1 MENSSGKNKTQ
12 SFIKGALVL
21 AVANLI
27 VKIIGAVFKIPL
39 YGLIGMD
46 GMGYF
51 NVAYQIYTF
60 MFIVAT
66 AGFPIAV
73 SKMVAESMAR
83 GDARDARR
91 VFDTAFW
98 LLGIIGLIGSI
109 VLYAFAGQLA
119 AMVNNPGAELCIK
132 IVSPAVFFISL
143 VSAFRGYF
151 QGKQNMVP
159 TAFSEVIEA
168 ATKLGVGII
177 LASFFVGMTVNGGL
191 GNAID
196 FAAKQVQ
203 SLNIRSQYAAGGAI
217 FGVMLG
223 TFLALVLMVCIFL
236 AKRRRMGRL
245 QVINP
250 IRSRRR
256 ILKELVLIAI
266 PITIGASVSSL
277 TSLVDLAT
285 VMNRLVVNPAVL
297 DKYAYLFS
305 EGLSA
310 TDKANS
316 LYGMYTGQAQTMF
329 NLPLTIVVALGMSV
343 VPAISAAM
351 ERKNVLAARKVTE
364 STLRI
369 TTMFALPCAIGMSV
383 LAQPILSLLYSDSDG
398 WIVLQ
403 KLAIAIIFV
412 SIVQVTNS
420 ILQAYGKVYYPVV
433 NMIIGGIAKVALNYF
448 CIPMFGIDG
457 APLAT
462 IVCYGIIA
470 VLNVICIIRVVKID
484 IKTITFMIKPLIAAA
499 VMGAAAYLVYPII
512 NSVLSGRVGTIAAII
527 AAGVVY
533 MLVLFLVRAIKRE
546 DIITLPKGEKLAN
559 IFEKLHLIR

>member
-1 MENSSGKNKTQ
+1 M
-12 SFIKGALVL
+12 